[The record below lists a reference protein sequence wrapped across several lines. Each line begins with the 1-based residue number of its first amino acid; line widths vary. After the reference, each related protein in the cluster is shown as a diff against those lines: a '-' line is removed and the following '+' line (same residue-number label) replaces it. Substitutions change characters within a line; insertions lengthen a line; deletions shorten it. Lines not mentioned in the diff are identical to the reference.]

1 MLIHESSNEIKH
13 HKPGTRVAVRH
24 RRYST
29 IYELGC
35 GSRAVV
41 WQAQRSFECPIR
53 ARVGGRTSCHTNTNQ
68 AGMEIVRP
76 DFFPTTPILNL
87 AVAG

>member
-29 IYELGC
+29 IYETYL
-35 GSRAVV
+35 VV
-41 WQAQRSFECPIR
+41 GP
-53 ARVGGRTSCHTNTNQ
+53 
-68 AGMEIVRP
+68 VR
-76 DFFPTTPILNL
+76 
-87 AVAG
+87 